1 MLNILNLQA
10 LERAGILTLELILF
24 LNNLFWEESGYAI
37 LLVISLMWILLNK
50 KRNERAK
57 NLAVYSILVL
67 LLVIYNPIV
76 APIGMRFF
84 SDAETAYLRIFYL
97 LPLMTILAYAA
108 ADYYADKV
116 DVTDRF
122 SKKIKYAVIM
132 CVIIVMAGSL
142 YDSGMYRDVENIYKI
157 DNEALE
163 ISEIILSRQETEQAD
178 EKARIL
184 APNVDD
190 ITYGIRQYTG
200 KIVIAGF
207 SDYFKDEETLLSLE
221 ENKDFEYVIIQKSKY
236 LNDILEQHHYERI
249 ADTKTY
255 YILKK
260 AEG

>member
-1 MLNILNLQA
+1 MVT
-10 LERAGILTLELILF
+10 RLELILF

-37 LLVISLMWILLNK
+37 LLVISFLWILLNK
-50 KRNERAK
+50 KRNDRAK
-57 NLAVYSILVL
+57 NMAVYSILVL
-67 LLVIYNPIV
+67 VFVIYNPIV
-76 APIGMRFF
+76 APIGMKFF
-84 SDAETAYLRIFYL
+84 SDAQTAYLRIFYL

-116 DVTDRF
+116 DVTDRV
-122 SKKIKYAVIM
+122 SRKLKYAVIM
-132 CVIIVMAGSL
+132 CIVIVMAGSL
-142 YDSGMYRDVENIYKI
+142 YDAGMYRDVENIYKI
-157 DNEALE
+157 DGEALE
-163 ISEIILSRQETEQAD
+163 ISEIILAEENAGQTG

-207 SDYFKDEETLLSLE
+207 SDHFKDEETLLMLE
-221 ENKDFEYVIIQKSKY
+221 ENHDFDYVIIQKSKY
-236 LNDILEQHHYERI
+236 LKDILEQHDYKQI
-249 ADTKTY
+249 ADTDTY

>member
-1 MLNILNLQA
+1 MGLLE
-10 LERAGILTLELILF
+10 LERILF

-37 LLVISLMWILLNK
+37 LLVLSLMWILMGRK
-50 KRNERAK
+50 KNERAK
-57 NLAVYSILVL
+57 NMAIYSILVL
-67 LLVIYNPIV
+67 ILVIYNPIV

-97 LPLMTILAYAA
+97 LPFLTILAYAA

-116 DVTDRF
+116 DITDRI
-122 SKKIKYAVIM
+122 SKKVKYAVIM
-132 CVIIVMAGSL
+132 VLVIMLSGSL

-157 DNEALE
+157 DGEALE
-163 ISEIILSRQETEQAD
+163 ISELILAEQNVAQTV

-184 APNVDD
+184 APDVDD

-207 SDYFKDEETLLSLE
+207 SDHFKDEETLQMLE
-221 ENKDFEYVIIQKSKY
+221 ENYDFTYVILRKSKI
-236 LNDILEQHHYERI
+236 LNDILKQHGYGQLAE
-249 ADTKTY
+249 TKNY

>member
-1 MLNILNLQA
+1 MGLLE
-10 LERAGILTLELILF
+10 LERILF

-37 LLVISLMWILLNK
+37 LLVLSLMWILMGRK
-50 KRNERAK
+50 KNERAE
-57 NLAVYSILVL
+57 NMAIYSILVL
-67 LLVIYNPIV
+67 ILVIYNPIV

-97 LPLMTILAYAA
+97 LPFLTILAYAA

-116 DVTDRF
+116 DITDRI
-122 SKKIKYAVIM
+122 SKKVRYAVIM
-132 CVIIVMAGSL
+132 VLVIMLSGSL

-157 DNEALE
+157 DGEALE
-163 ISEIILSRQETEQAD
+163 ISELILAGQNEAQNG
-178 EKARIL
+178 EKVRIL
-184 APNVDD
+184 APDVDD

-207 SDYFKDEETLLSLE
+207 SDHFKDEETLQMLE
-221 ENKDFEYVIIQKSKY
+221 ENYDFTYVILRKSKI
-236 LNDILEQHHYERI
+236 LTDILKQHGYGQLAE
-249 ADTKTY
+249 TKNY

>member
-1 MLNILNLQA
+1 MGLLE
-10 LERAGILTLELILF
+10 LERILF

-37 LLVISLMWILLNK
+37 LLVLSLMWILMGRK
-50 KRNERAK
+50 KNERAE
-57 NLAVYSILVL
+57 NMAIYSILVL
-67 LLVIYNPIV
+67 ILVIYNPIV

-97 LPLMTILAYAA
+97 LPFLTILAYAA

-116 DVTDRF
+116 DITDRI
-122 SKKIKYAVIM
+122 SKKVRYAVIM
-132 CVIIVMAGSL
+132 VLVIMLSGSL

-157 DNEALE
+157 DGEALE
-163 ISEIILSRQETEQAD
+163 ISELILAGQNEAQTG
-178 EKARIL
+178 EKVRIL
-184 APNVDD
+184 APDVDD

-207 SDYFKDEETLLSLE
+207 SDHFKDEETLQMLE
-221 ENKDFEYVIIQKSKY
+221 ENYDFTYVILRKSKI
-236 LNDILEQHHYERI
+236 LTDILKQHGYGQLAE
-249 ADTKTY
+249 TKNY